1 MIKTETFR
9 EIALSMPHAEE
20 KPHFDK
26 TSFRVKGK
34 IFATLN
40 TERNLATIKLNAVD
54 QNVFST
60 VNTGIIYPVPNKW
73 GQQGWTHIELGKVK
87 KKYACRCFNYFILRD
102 RKTFPLNRERKII
115 IL

>member
-87 KKYACRCFNYFILRD
+87 KNTLVDALTTSYYETVKPSR
-102 RKTFPLNRERKII
+102 
-115 IL
+115 